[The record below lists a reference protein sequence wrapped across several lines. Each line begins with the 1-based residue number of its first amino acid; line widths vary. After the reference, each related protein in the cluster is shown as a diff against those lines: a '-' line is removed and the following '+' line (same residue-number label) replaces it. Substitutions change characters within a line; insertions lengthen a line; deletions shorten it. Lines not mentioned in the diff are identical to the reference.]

1 MDYTPVIET
10 DFTGSTLILPAISH
24 ANLGQLAI
32 DIILS
37 TTQMPRVGILDHPFL
52 LSFVGNDCTETKKL
66 KGKMVTPMEIH
77 FDVDKKIAIIQQRVP
92 VMNQRGKTFSKDFM
106 EWIGSMSFGKVIIL
120 TGANASFRLDNMI
133 EKPKQIVC
141 MRLNEFENEK
151 LVFENIDEID
161 PKEFKIVK
169 NSGLLK
175 HYYNFVKDIEGI
187 EFVSLI
193 FFLFEGKN
201 IFESTACCNVLNKTV
216 PIMKFENELNNWK
229 IPLSWKEQ
237 KPIDLS
243 MY

>member
-1 MDYTPVIET
+1 MDYTPIIET

-24 ANLGQLAI
+24 ANLGQLTI
-32 DIILS
+32 DILLS

-52 LSFVGNDCTETKKL
+52 LSFVGNDCTETEKL
-66 KGKMVTPMEIH
+66 KGQMVTPMEIH
-77 FDVDKKIAIIQQRVP
+77 HDAEKNFSIIQQRVP
-92 VMNQRGKTFSKDFM
+92 IMSQRGKIFSKDFM
-106 EWIGSMSFGKVIIL
+106 EWIGSMNFAKVIIL

-133 EKPKQIVC
+133 KTPKQIVC

-151 LVFENIDEID
+151 IVFENIDEID
-161 PKEFKIVK
+161 PKEFEIVK

-175 HYYNFVKDIEGI
+175 HYYNFVKEAKGI
-187 EFVSLI
+187 EFISLI

-201 IFESTACCNVLNKTV
+201 IIESTTCCNILNKT
-216 PIMKFENELNNWK
+216 IQFMKFENELNNWK
-229 IPLSWKEQ
+229 IPLSWKDQ